1 MAKPGISIKVLGVPE
16 LKKFINKKSKEAT
29 AGMSK
34 GVAKASIYVQGEVK
48 LSIAGK
54 KAEYKS
60 VDTGRFLNSVGI
72 AFKKK
77 EATVYSSLPYAR
89 KLEYGTN
96 FKNSPRKHFANSA
109 ARSKVKVREILN
121 KEIVDALKGFIKPI
135 KKLF

>member
-1 MAKPGISIKVLGVPE
+1 MAKGGMYIKSIGVPE
-16 LKKFINKKSKEAT
+16 LKKFINQKSKEAT
-29 AGMSK
+29 TGMSK

-72 AFKKK
+72 AFKNK
-77 EATVYSSLPYAR
+77 EATVYSGLPYAR
-89 KLEYGTN
+89 KLEFGTN
-96 FKNSPRKHFANSA
+96 FKNSPRKHFTNSA
-109 ARSKVKVREILN
+109 ARSKGKVKEILN
-121 KEIVDALKGFIKPI
+121 KEIVEALKGFVNPI